1 MQTYYADEYLR
12 LSVADGDKAE
22 SDSINNQRELI
33 DLFLKSHPEIK
44 LHKERVD
51 DGYSGVDFDRPSFR
65 EMMNDI
71 RSGKVNCVIV
81 KDLSRFG
88 RNHIEMGKYL
98 QQIFPF
104 MGVRFIAVNDNYD
117 SLYSDPSTDNLIIP
131 LKNLI
136 NDSYC
141 SDTSI
146 KIRSHLDVARKNGKC
161 VNPFAVYGYKKDA
174 EDKHRLVIDKPAAV
188 VAEDDFALL
197 FPSYG
202 PHRKEQSSKPD
213 TDGVGI

>member
-117 SLYSDPSTDNLIIP
+117 SLYSDPSTDNLIII
-131 LKNLI
+131 LKT
-136 NDSYC
+136 Y
-141 SDTSI
+141 
-146 KIRSHLDVARKNGKC
+146 
-161 VNPFAVYGYKKDA
+161 
-174 EDKHRLVIDKPAAV
+174 
-188 VAEDDFALL
+188 
-197 FPSYG
+197 
-202 PHRKEQSSKPD
+202 
-213 TDGVGI
+213 

>member
-88 RNHIEMGKYL
+88 RNYILVGQK
-98 QQIFPF
+98 
-104 MGVRFIAVNDNYD
+104 
-117 SLYSDPSTDNLIIP
+117 
-131 LKNLI
+131 
-136 NDSYC
+136 
-141 SDTSI
+141 
-146 KIRSHLDVARKNGKC
+146 SH
-161 VNPFAVYGYKKDA
+161 
-174 EDKHRLVIDKPAAV
+174 
-188 VAEDDFALL
+188 
-197 FPSYG
+197 
-202 PHRKEQSSKPD
+202 
-213 TDGVGI
+213 

>member
-71 RSGKVNCVIV
+71 RSGKVNCVIYPV
-81 KDLSRFG
+81 SAEITLKWVNICNRF
-88 RNHIEMGKYL
+88 
-98 QQIFPF
+98 F
-104 MGVRFIAVNDNYD
+104 
-117 SLYSDPSTDNLIIP
+117 
-131 LKNLI
+131 
-136 NDSYC
+136 
-141 SDTSI
+141 
-146 KIRSHLDVARKNGKC
+146 
-161 VNPFAVYGYKKDA
+161 
-174 EDKHRLVIDKPAAV
+174 RLWA
-188 VAEDDFALL
+188 FGLL
-197 FPSYG
+197 P
-202 PHRKEQSSKPD
+202 
-213 TDGVGI
+213 

>member
-12 LSVADGDKAE
+12 LSVADGDKAA

-104 MGVRFIAVNDNYD
+104 MGVRFIAV
-117 SLYSDPSTDNLIIP
+117 TIIMIVCIQI
-131 LKNLI
+131 LQQI
-136 NDSYC
+136 
-141 SDTSI
+141 I
-146 KIRSHLDVARKNGKC
+146 
-161 VNPFAVYGYKKDA
+161 
-174 EDKHRLVIDKPAAV
+174 
-188 VAEDDFALL
+188 
-197 FPSYG
+197 
-202 PHRKEQSSKPD
+202 
-213 TDGVGI
+213 